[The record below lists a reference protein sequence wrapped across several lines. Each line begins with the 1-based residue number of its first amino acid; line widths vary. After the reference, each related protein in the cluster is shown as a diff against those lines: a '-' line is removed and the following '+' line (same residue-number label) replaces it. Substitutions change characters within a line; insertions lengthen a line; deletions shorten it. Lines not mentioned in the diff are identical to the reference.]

1 MKRRLRS
8 ITHAAAIGR
17 ALTAAL
23 TVGSASAQPN
33 RPTASQADKEKA
45 YQALKTQAS
54 SQAGNPVLDY
64 QLGIAALDAGQ
75 YGEAI
80 IAHQRLCR
88 RLGRL

>member
-1 MKRRLRS
+1 MKRRLRAL
-8 ITHAAAIGR
+8 THAAAFGR

-23 TVGSASAQPN
+23 SAGSASAQTNQPI
-33 RPTASQADKEKA
+33 ASQADKEKA

-54 SQAGNPVLDY
+54 SQAGNPAFDY

-80 IAHQRLCR
+80 IALQRLCR